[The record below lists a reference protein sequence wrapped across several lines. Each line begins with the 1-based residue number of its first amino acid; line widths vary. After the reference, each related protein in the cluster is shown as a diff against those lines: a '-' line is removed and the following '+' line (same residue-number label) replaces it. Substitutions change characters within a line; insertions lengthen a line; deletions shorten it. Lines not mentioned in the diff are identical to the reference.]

1 MRLSGS
7 STSRVSYEHTWWQDA
22 TGPMSLNGT
31 FRKCRSRC
39 VMSAYRGR
47 PEVIGAGSKRRDLP
61 NADFKSFVLSVMK
74 RTSDRAVMAVT
85 CAHYKSVNNVRAS
98 RRSLVSKPSLNQP
111 RSGTTSMSSAPGAT
125 RSPSSRQQLV
135 EQKKPGSRPGFSFIG
150 ACPDRGLRHRPVRR
164 HRAVRR

>member
-1 MRLSGS
+1 MG
-7 STSRVSYEHTWWQDA
+7 VD
-22 TGPMSLNGT
+22 
-31 FRKCRSRC
+31 RKCRPTIIN
-39 VMSAYRGR
+39 V
-47 PEVIGAGSKRRDLP
+47 EIDP

-85 CAHYKSVNNVRAS
+85 CAHYKSANNVRAS

-135 EQKKPGSRPGFSFIG
+135 EQKKARLK
-150 ACPDRGLRHRPVRR
+150 AGLFVHWRLS
-164 HRAVRR
+164 